1 MKSTRRLSA
10 VTTHNKTI
18 RMKKIFLFTAA
29 LAALL
34 TGCQRVSEPDTPTL
48 KSVLGQYFLVGV
60 AMNTDQVSGA
70 DSLAQQVV
78 LQNFNSVVAENC
90 MKQEVLAPEPG
101 KYDFTE
107 ADRLVKWGNDNGLKV
122 VGHTLVW
129 HSQPAPWFFTDD
141 KGQSLTRE
149 ALLDRMHQYIST
161 VMGRYK
167 GKIYGWDVVNE
178 AFEDDGSLRQTPYLR
193 IIGPDYIE
201 KAFQFAH
208 EADPDAQLYYND
220 YSMAKPGK
228 RKAVCQLVDSLKAK
242 GLRIDAVGM
251 QSHNGV
257 DYPELAEYEATMD
270 SLFAHGVKINISELD
285 LNLLPN
291 PDNFGGAEV
300 SQDFAYQEK
309 MNPYR
314 NGLDSI
320 GQKNFDD
327 RYMAF
332 FDIYRRHKA
341 QIERVT
347 PWGVADHNSWL
358 NDWPIKGRTSYPLL
372 FDRNYQPKPVVGSIL
387 RLFEQEK

>member
-1 MKSTRRLSA
+1 
-10 VTTHNKTI
+10 
-18 RMKKIFLFTAA
+18 MKKIFLLTAA

-34 TGCQRVSEPDTPTL
+34 TGCQRVSEPET
-48 KSVLGQYFLVGV
+48 
-60 AMNTDQVSGA
+60 
-70 DSLAQQVV
+70 
-78 LQNFNSVVAENC
+78 NFNSVVAENC

-141 KGQSLTRE
+141 KGQPLTRE

-257 DYPELAEYEATMD
+257 DYPELAEYETTMD

-347 PWGVADHNSWL
+347 LWGVADHNSWL

-372 FDRNYQPKPVVGSIL
+372 FDRNYQPKPVVGRIL